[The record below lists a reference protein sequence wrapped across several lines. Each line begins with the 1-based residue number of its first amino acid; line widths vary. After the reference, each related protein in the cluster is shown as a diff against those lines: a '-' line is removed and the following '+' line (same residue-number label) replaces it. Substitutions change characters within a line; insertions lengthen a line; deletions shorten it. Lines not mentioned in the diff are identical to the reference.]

1 MNIWSIFP
9 FWLFN
14 PLVNI
19 ETKRM
24 NCSLI
29 CSNSID
35 SICIKVTLN
44 MLNAPCNEF
53 RNFSL
58 KQSVFIRDQWTC
70 SRSVAWYETVFHY
83 NYKYPKLPL
92 ILPFLVWVFLVSNF
106 QNKPVLISPLWL
118 IHFDLDGHEANDSKL
133 NFSLIDSWTYK
144 IISLSKSGIHGGKPV
159 PDRGLDRTRKFLKI

>member
-19 ETKRM
+19 ETERM

-58 KQSVFIRDQWTC
+58 KWSVFIRDPWTW
-70 SRSVAWYETVFHY
+70 SRCVACFEIV
-83 NYKYPKLPL
+83 L

-133 NFSLIDSWTYK
+133 NLSLIDSWTYK
-144 IISLSKSGIHGGKPV
+144 IISLSKSEPELRIRLKHFSVSDKFQW
-159 PDRGLDRTRKFLKI
+159 PDH